1 MRTLRKA
8 GGAGSEDDRPVRPG
22 DDHPV
27 SVIQVG
33 EYTFRIINYLK
44 DTKYRLVVITS
55 EPTENHNDD
64 GDMTTFAAYK
74 SISCTF
80 WRFAV
85 SFNRSWY
92 KGEDYVQTTML
103 HMDLQQYIET
113 YVASHDDDAI
123 VFEEG
128 VINHE
133 SVIPFSWSKTTP
145 IFAEREVRNKYFSP
159 LVDGFAS
166 GYSLGTKNGTPLSVC
181 VDNMTESIIKQ
192 DYQETIMQGPY
203 GELVDRVTKL
213 YPGMETHIMGRW
225 VNDQGP
231 RTITENELCDIII
244 LVNSFM
250 AATFDLVQVVDTG
263 FKKIVEWARGRNKLK
278 CGATIMR
285 MRIKEKLNEQP
296 QEFDVYFM
304 VLRCKTTPR
313 PGEREAGVNIFLVIP
328 ASDYTRENCDN
339 ITKYGLYK
347 QYVPAGLYSSKA
359 MEYQDQSMYCNEN
372 RCQAAPSYNMLF
384 NVLRLW
390 PFNLLNEY
398 SFSKQCDK
406 QASIRASVGGTH
418 RRKPNNPRRP
428 RRSP

>member
-1 MRTLRKA
+1 MQTPRTASKTEARPRSAPAPSSQSQLKCARKA
-8 GGAGSEDDRPVRPG
+8 GGAGPG
-22 DDHPV
+22 DPV

-44 DTKYRLVVITS
+44 DKAYRLVVITS

-64 GDMTTFAAYK
+64 ADMTTFAAYK

-103 HMDLQQYIET
+103 HMELQKCIET
-113 YVASHDDDAI
+113 YVASHDAI

-145 IFAEREVRNKYFSP
+145 IFAERELRNKYFSP
-159 LVDGFAS
+159 LMDGFAS
-166 GYSLGTKNGTPLSVC
+166 GYSLGAKNGTPLSVC
-181 VDNMTESIIKQ
+181 VNNMTDSIIKH

-203 GELVDRVTKL
+203 GELVDRVTEL
-213 YPGMETHIMGRW
+213 YPGMEKNIMGRW

-231 RTITENELCDIII
+231 RTVTENELCDIIN
-244 LVNSFM
+244 LVNTFM
-250 AATFDLVQVVDTG
+250 AATFDLVEVVDTG
-263 FKKIVEWARGRNKLK
+263 FKKIVKWARGRNHLR
-278 CGATIMR
+278 CRAEIMR
-285 MRIKEKLNEQP
+285 MRIKEKLDEQP

-304 VLRCKTTPR
+304 VLRCKNET
-313 PGEREAGVNIFLVIP
+313 GEKEAGVNIFLVIP
-328 ASDYTRENCDN
+328 ASDYTHENLDN

-347 QYVPAGLYSSKA
+347 QYVPAGVYSSKA

-390 PFNLLNEY
+390 PFNLINDY
-398 SFSKQCDK
+398 SFSKRCDK
-406 QASIRASVGGTH
+406 QASIRADA
-418 RRKPNNPRRP
+418 P
-428 RRSP
+428 